1 MVYVR
6 KRCDI
11 IRKTNPFAGCH
22 MLIYYRFNNFCSF
35 HCESEFSMNAPTGKV
50 KKRFPDNFVE
60 TPDGG
65 ALLKSAVI
73 VGENAG
79 GKSNFINSLKYLK
92 SLFVTNSLVK
102 AVRPYINAA
111 SLMEEKNP
119 VQKFELCFTSGS
131 GKIYVYHL
139 HLDESGILYEEL
151 QSLKKRNAAA
161 ATLFKAIKQEDGT
174 WVASTKQAGGLA
186 GNINK
191 FLAEDSMGLLVSKF
205 ALLGDEDAKAVVE
218 WMTEVLYPEALAS
231 DHLQDVFRREADLK
245 ILKDERYL
253 EIFRMV
259 DYSICSIELDQ
270 EKPYSKTVIVRKDEN
285 GNEFR
290 REVQMD
296 STGVRE
302 FFAWAVHIFR
312 VVYENKVVFADEMD
326 RVLNPIL
333 ADRVIA
339 FINGTEH
346 HGQFIFSTHNVL
358 HLDLKTYM
366 KEQIYFVTK
375 NREQLTSEMYSLSD
389 FPEVRYE
396 TTKIYE
402 FYMKGILGGT
412 AFE

>member
-1 MVYVR
+1 
-6 KRCDI
+6 
-11 IRKTNPFAGCH
+11 

-35 HCESEFSMNAPTGKV
+35 NCESEFSMSAPTGKV
-50 KKRFPDNFVE
+50 KKRFPDNYVE
-60 TPDGG
+60 TAEGFD
-65 ALLKSAVI
+65 LLKSAVI

-92 SLFVTNSLVK
+92 SLFVTNSQVK
-102 AVRPYINAA
+102 SVRPYVNAA
-111 SLMEEKNP
+111 SLNEEKNP
-119 VQKFELCFTSGS
+119 VQKFELCFRAEN
-131 GKIYVYHL
+131 GKVYVYHL
-139 HLDESGILYEEL
+139 HLNEYGIVYEEL
-151 QSLKKRNAAA
+151 QTLKKKNA
-161 ATLFKAIKQEDGT
+161 
-174 WVASTKQAGGLA
+174 VASSVFRVERQDEDFQLEGPIGVKLPTSVMYKLFSEESIGL
-186 GNINK
+186 
-191 FLAEDSMGLLVSKF
+191 MVSKY
-205 ALLGDEDAKAVVE
+205 ALLGNADAVVVVE
-218 WMTEVLYPEALAS
+218 WVTNMLYPESLAADKS
-231 DHLQDVFRREADLK
+231 DDVIKQDADLR
-245 ILKDERYL
+245 ILEDERYL

-259 DYSICSIELDQ
+259 DYSICGIELDK
-270 EKPYSKTVIVRKDEN
+270 EKPYSKTTIIRKDEN
-285 GNEFR
+285 GNLFR
-290 REVQMD
+290 RELQMD

-312 VVYENKVVFADEMD
+312 VVYENKIVFADEMD

-333 ADRVIA
+333 SDRVIA
-339 FINGTEH
+339 FVNGVEH
-346 HGQFIFSTHNVL
+346 KGQFIFSTHNVL

>member
-1 MVYVR
+1 
-6 KRCDI
+6 
-11 IRKTNPFAGCH
+11 

-35 HCESEFSMNAPTGKV
+35 NCESEFSMSAPTGKV
-50 KKRFPDNFVE
+50 KKRFPDNYVE
-60 TPDGG
+60 TAEGFD
-65 ALLKSAVI
+65 LLKSAVI

-92 SLFVTNSLVK
+92 SLFVTNSQVK
-102 AVRPYINAA
+102 SVRPYVNAA
-111 SLMEEKNP
+111 SLNEEKNP
-119 VQKFELCFTSGS
+119 VQKFELCFRAEN
-131 GKIYVYHL
+131 GKVYVYHL
-139 HLDESGILYEEL
+139 HLNEYGIVYEEL
-151 QSLKKRNAAA
+151 QTLKKKNA
-161 ATLFKAIKQEDGT
+161 
-174 WVASTKQAGGLA
+174 VASSVFRVERQDEGFQLEGPIGVKLPTSVMYKLFSEESIGL
-186 GNINK
+186 
-191 FLAEDSMGLLVSKF
+191 MVSKY
-205 ALLGDEDAKAVVE
+205 ALLGNADAVVVVE
-218 WMTEVLYPEALAS
+218 WVTNMLYPESLAADKS
-231 DHLQDVFRREADLK
+231 DDVIKQDADLR
-245 ILKDERYL
+245 ILEDERYL

-259 DYSICSIELDQ
+259 DYSICGIELDK
-270 EKPYSKTVIVRKDEN
+270 EKPYSKTTIIRKDEY
-285 GNEFR
+285 GNLFR
-290 REVQMD
+290 RELQMD

-312 VVYENKVVFADEMD
+312 VVYENKIVFADEMD

-333 ADRVIA
+333 SDRVIA
-339 FINGTEH
+339 FVNGAEH
-346 HGQFIFSTHNVL
+346 KGQFIFSTHNVL

>member
-1 MVYVR
+1 
-6 KRCDI
+6 
-11 IRKTNPFAGCH
+11 

-35 HCESEFSMNAPTGKV
+35 NCESEFSMSAPGGKV
-50 KKRFPDNFVE
+50 KKRFPDNYVE
-60 TPDGG
+60 TAEGFD
-65 ALLKSAVI
+65 LLKSAVI

-92 SLFVTNSLVK
+92 SLFVINSQVK
-102 AVRPYINAA
+102 SVRPYVNAG
-111 SLMEEKNP
+111 SLKEEQNP
-119 VQKFELCFTSGS
+119 VQKFELCFRAEN
-131 GKIYVYHL
+131 GKVYVYHL
-139 HLDESGILYEEL
+139 HLNESGIVYEEL
-151 QSLKKRNAAA
+151 QTLKKRNAVASS
-161 ATLFKAIKQEDGT
+161 LFKTEKREDGS
-174 WVASTKQAGGLA
+174 WIASAKEASGLSKRMD
-186 GNINK
+186 K
-191 FLAEDSMGLLVSKF
+191 FLTGDSIGLLVSKF
-205 ALLGDEDAKAVVE
+205 ALLGDEDAMAVVE
-218 WMTEVLYPEALAS
+218 WMTEKLYPESLTS
-231 DHLQDVFRREADLK
+231 DMADDVIKQDADMR
-245 ILKDERYL
+245 ILEDERYL

-259 DYSICSIELDQ
+259 DYSICGIELDK
-270 EKPYSKTVIVRKDEN
+270 EKPYSKTIIIRKDEKN
-285 GNEFR
+285 NLFR
-290 REVQMD
+290 RELQMD

-333 ADRVIA
+333 SDRVIA
-339 FINGTEH
+339 FVNGAEH
-346 HGQFIFSTHNVL
+346 NGQFIFSTHNVL

>member
-1 MVYVR
+1 
-6 KRCDI
+6 
-11 IRKTNPFAGCH
+11 

-35 HCESEFSMNAPTGKV
+35 NCESEFSMSAPTGKV
-50 KKRFPDNFVE
+50 KKRFPDNYVE
-60 TPDGG
+60 TAERFD
-65 ALLKSAVI
+65 LLKSAVI

-92 SLFVTNSLVK
+92 SLFVTNSQVK
-102 AVRPYINAA
+102 SLRPYVNAA
-111 SLMEEKNP
+111 SLNDEQNP
-119 VQKFELCFTSGS
+119 VQKFELCFRADN

-139 HLDESGILYEEL
+139 HLNGSGIVYEEL
-151 QSLKKRNAAA
+151 QTMKKRNSAMSSV
-161 ATLFKAIKQEDGT
+161 FKAEKQTDGSWLADAKETSGLSKRMSMFLTEDM
-174 WVASTKQAGGLA
+174 
-186 GNINK
+186 
-191 FLAEDSMGLLVSKF
+191 MGLLVSKF
-205 ALLGDEDAKAVVE
+205 ALLGVEDAIAVVE
-218 WMTEVLYPEALAS
+218 WMTETLYPESLTS
-231 DHLQDVFRREADLK
+231 DMANDVIKQEADLQ
-245 ILKDERYL
+245 ILSNERYL

-259 DYSICSIELDQ
+259 DYSICDIELDK
-270 EKPYSKTVIVRKDEN
+270 EKPYSKTIIIRKDEK
-285 GNEFR
+285 GNFFR
-290 REVQMD
+290 RELQMD

-333 ADRVIA
+333 SDRVIA
-339 FINGTEH
+339 FVNGAEH
-346 HGQFIFSTHNVL
+346 KGQFIFTTHNVL

-366 KEQIYFVTK
+366 KEQIYFITK
-375 NREQLTSEMYSLSD
+375 KREQLASEMYSLSD

>member
-1 MVYVR
+1 
-6 KRCDI
+6 
-11 IRKTNPFAGCH
+11 

-35 HCESEFSMNAPTGKV
+35 NCESEFSMSAPTGKV
-50 KKRFPDNFVE
+50 KKRFPDNYVE
-60 TPDGG
+60 TAEGFD
-65 ALLKSAVI
+65 LLKSAVI

-92 SLFVTNSLVK
+92 SLFVTNSQVK
-102 AVRPYINAA
+102 SVRPYVNAA
-111 SLMEEKNP
+111 SLNEEKNP
-119 VQKFELCFTSGS
+119 VQKFELCFRAEN
-131 GKIYVYHL
+131 GKVYVYHL
-139 HLDESGILYEEL
+139 HLNEYGIVYEEL
-151 QSLKKRNAAA
+151 QTLKKKNA
-161 ATLFKAIKQEDGT
+161 
-174 WVASTKQAGGLA
+174 VASSVFRVERQDEGFQLEGPIGVKLPTSVMYKLFSEESIGL
-186 GNINK
+186 
-191 FLAEDSMGLLVSKF
+191 MVSKY
-205 ALLGDEDAKAVVE
+205 ALLGNADAVVVVE
-218 WMTEVLYPEALAS
+218 WVTNTLYPESLAADKS
-231 DHLQDVFRREADLK
+231 DDVIKQDADLR
-245 ILKDERYL
+245 ILEDERYL

-259 DYSICSIELDQ
+259 DYSICGIELDK
-270 EKPYSKTVIVRKDEN
+270 EKPYSKTTIIRKDEH
-285 GNEFR
+285 GNLFR
-290 REVQMD
+290 RELQMD

-312 VVYENKVVFADEMD
+312 VVYENKIVFADEMD

-333 ADRVIA
+333 SDRVIA
-339 FINGTEH
+339 FVNGVEH
-346 HGQFIFSTHNVL
+346 KGQFIFSTHNVL

>member
-1 MVYVR
+1 
-6 KRCDI
+6 
-11 IRKTNPFAGCH
+11 

-35 HCESEFSMNAPTGKV
+35 NCDSEFSMSAPTGKV

-60 TPDGG
+60 TGEGFD
-65 ALLKSAVI
+65 LLKSAVI

-92 SLFVTNSLVK
+92 SLFVTNSQVK
-102 AVRPYINAA
+102 SVRPYVNTA
-111 SLMEEKNP
+111 SLNNEKNP
-119 VQKFELCFTSGS
+119 VQKFELCFKANN
-131 GKIYVYHL
+131 GKVYVY
-139 HLDESGILYEEL
+139 EL
-151 QSLKKRNAAA
+151 QINEYSILLEKLQVLKKKKETPI
-161 ATLFKAIKQEDGT
+161 TLFEVVRNEDGA
-174 WVASTKQAGGLA
+174 WRAVSQNISGLSASM
-186 GNINK
+186 NK
-191 FLAEDSMGLLVSKF
+191 FLLGDGLKPGANIGLIVSKF
-205 ALLGDEDAKAVVE
+205 ALLGDEDALAVVD
-218 WMTEVLYPEALAS
+218 WVTNTLYPESLSEQTA
-231 DHLQDVFRREADLK
+231 DDVMKLDADMH
-245 ILKDERYL
+245 ILEDERYL

-259 DYSICSIELDQ
+259 DYSICGIELDK
-270 EKPYSKTVIVRKDEN
+270 EKPYSKTIIIRKDDK
-285 GNEFR
+285 GNLFR
-290 REVQMD
+290 RELQMD

-333 ADRVIA
+333 SDRVIA
-339 FINGTEH
+339 FVNGAEH
-346 HGQFIFSTHNVL
+346 RGQFIFSTHNVL

-375 NREQLTSEMYSLSD
+375 DRENLTSEMYSLAD